1 MKSKDFFGKIFS
13 LYLLGNLAAM
23 AIVVAL
29 ICIGVKYGLDAY
41 TRHGEAVPVPK
52 VVGMNCEEARLLLEQ
67 DGLVMVVAD
76 SGYNKMMPAD
86 RILLQSLE
94 YGARVKKGHV
104 VYVTVNS
111 PSSPTFV
118 IPDIIDNSS
127 LREAQAKL
135 IAMGFKVLAPK
146 YVTGEKDWVYGIESR
161 GKRLYAGDHVPID
174 MPLTLMVGNGQY
186 DDMSADIEVA
196 DASMFEPD
204 TSAEEEVEFE
214 EVGTSENVDDF
225 EEVKSEE

>member
-13 LYLLGNLAAM
+13 LYLVGNLVAM
-23 AIVVAL
+23 VIVVVL
-29 ICIGVKYGLDAY
+29 ICLGVKYGLDIY
-41 TRHGEAVPVPK
+41 TRHGEEVPVPK
-52 VVGMNCEEARLLLEQ
+52 VVGMNCEEARQLLEQ
-67 DGLVMVVAD
+67 DGLVMMVSD
-76 SGYNKMMPAD
+76 SGYNKRMPAD
-86 RILLQSLE
+86 CILLQSLD
-94 YGARVKKGHV
+94 YGAKVKRGHV

-127 LREAQAKL
+127 IREAEAKL
-135 IAMGFKVLAPK
+135 IAMGFKVLEPK

-186 DDMSADIEVA
+186 DDMSADIHVT
-196 DASMFEPD
+196 DANEFAPED
-204 TSAEEEVEFE
+204 EKEDEFE
-214 EVGTSENVDDF
+214 EVGTNESADDF

>member
-13 LYLLGNLAAM
+13 LYLVGNLVAM
-23 AIVVAL
+23 VIVVVL
-29 ICIGVKYGLDAY
+29 ICLGVKYGLDIY
-41 TRHGEAVPVPK
+41 TRHGEEVPVPK
-52 VVGMNCEEARLLLEQ
+52 VVGMNCEEARQLLEQ
-67 DGLVMVVAD
+67 DGLVMMVSD
-76 SGYNKMMPAD
+76 SGYNKRMPAD
-86 RILLQSLE
+86 CILLQSLD
-94 YGARVKKGHV
+94 YGAKVKRGHV

-127 LREAQAKL
+127 IREAEAKL
-135 IAMGFKVLAPK
+135 IAMGFKVLEPK

-186 DDMSADIEVA
+186 DDMSADIHVT
-196 DASMFEPD
+196 DANEFAPED
-204 TSAEEEVEFE
+204 AKEDEFE
-214 EVGTSENVDDF
+214 EVGTNESADDF

>member
-13 LYLLGNLAAM
+13 PYLVGNLVAM
-23 AIVVAL
+23 AIVVVL
-29 ICIGVKYGLDAY
+29 ICLGVKYGLDIY
-41 TRHGEAVPVPK
+41 TRHGEEVPVPK
-52 VVGMNCEEARLLLEQ
+52 VVGMNCEEAQKLLEQ

-76 SGYNKMMPAD
+76 SGYNKRMPAD
-86 RILLQSLE
+86 CILLQNLE
-94 YGARVKKGHV
+94 YGTKVKKGHV

-111 PSSPTFV
+111 PSSPMFV

-127 LREAQAKL
+127 IREAEAKL

-186 DDMSADIEVA
+186 DDMSADIQVTDA
-196 DASMFEPD
+196 DEFAPE
-204 TSAEEEVEFE
+204 TSQEDEFE
-214 EVGTSENVDDF
+214 EVEDASL
-225 EEVKSEE
+225 SEERDASLSDE

>member
-13 LYLLGNLAAM
+13 LYLVGNLVAM
-23 AIVVAL
+23 LVVVVL
-29 ICIGVKYGLDAY
+29 ICLGVKYGLDIY
-41 TRHGEAVPVPK
+41 TRHGEVVPVPK
-52 VVGMNCEEARLLLEQ
+52 VVGMNCEEARQLLEQ
-67 DGLVMVVAD
+67 DGLIMVVSD
-76 SGYNKMMPAD
+76 SGYNKRMPAD
-86 RILLQSLE
+86 CILLQNLE
-94 YGARVKKGHV
+94 YGVKVKKGHV

-127 LREAQAKL
+127 IREAEAKL
-135 IAMGFKVLAPK
+135 IAMGFKMLAPK

-186 DDMSADIEVA
+186 DDMSADIHVTDA
-196 DASMFEPD
+196 DEFMPE
-204 TSAEEEVEFE
+204 TSQEDEFE
-214 EVGTSENVDDF
+214 EVGTSEGTDDF